1 MSKRK
6 YEFDEQKLARFIKE
20 GRGLGTGADYKP
32 WLTIQDVPSEG
43 LATRVPG
50 IKNKRL
56 HHALSGLER
65 NLIILLDW
73 SDAVAD
79 IREQFPLDR
88 DITRQIADSMGVAH
102 PKDPR
107 TRVDIVMTSDVLI
120 DFHHSLKRAPFA
132 SAVKESSTLDDPRVI
147 EKLEI
152 ERRYW
157 AQQTEKTDWSITTE
171 KELPKQRIANIAW
184 AREMYTFDKQVVQYD
199 GYWDDRCSHF
209 LSMLSALPNSTPLKQ
224 LLHALETQYNFSSG
238 EGLTVFRHLI
248 ATKVV
253 SINMDQ
259 PFSASKIQVGE
270 IQVAQK
276 GGSSWK
282 VA

>member
-20 GRGLGTGADYKP
+20 GRGLGSGADYKP

-50 IKNKRL
+50 IKNKRI

-65 NLIILLDW
+65 NLLIMLDW

-88 DITRQIADSMGVAH
+88 EITRQIADSMGVAH

-107 TRVDIVMTSDVLI
+107 TRVDIVMTTDVLI
-120 DFHHSLKRAPFA
+120 DFHQSLNRPPFA
-132 SAVKESSTLDDPRVI
+132 SAVKESTTLDDLRII

-157 AQQTEKTDWSITTE
+157 AQHTEKTDWGITTE
-171 KELPKQRIANIAW
+171 KELPKQRIESHRVSRRLFGLSQTNMA
-184 AREMYTFDKQVVQYD
+184 
-199 GYWDDRCSHF
+199 CS
-209 LSMLSALPNSTPLKQ
+209 LWL
-224 LLHALETQYNFSSG
+224 
-238 EGLTVFRHLI
+238 R
-248 ATKVV
+248 
-253 SINMDQ
+253 
-259 PFSASKIQVGE
+259 
-270 IQVAQK
+270 
-276 GGSSWK
+276 
-282 VA
+282 